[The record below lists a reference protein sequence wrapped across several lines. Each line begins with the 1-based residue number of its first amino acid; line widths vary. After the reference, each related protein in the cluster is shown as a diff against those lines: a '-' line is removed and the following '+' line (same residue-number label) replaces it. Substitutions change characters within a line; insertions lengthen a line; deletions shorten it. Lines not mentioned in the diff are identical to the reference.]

1 MRLRLSVL
9 AVVLAI
15 GSGAMAQNRADLPV
29 GKALL
34 GDWEIYFSGKRLLNV
49 HRFQEDGKC
58 SMVSPLE
65 TAELQY
71 VVVEQDEAKR
81 SIVLK
86 ITSVRTGQ
94 EHETALCFNPDK
106 TEIQETMSFPS
117 KLGDL
122 PKVQTTWKFL
132 SALSPQGEVA
142 QGVPTNAPEQSLVV
156 VTPDEGQAFAKVG
169 GETNAVHHEAPGQPV
184 PPVVVVCATTATP
197 VKVAEPEIPAAPIAQ
212 EVPVVSVSVKAAVP
226 AKVVEPEIPAA
237 PIAQE
242 VPVGAV
248 SVTTAVSV
256 KAVETEVP
264 PAPIAQEL
272 PVAAVVVT
280 AAAPAK
286 VVEADVPAAPK
297 TQEVQVV
304 SVCVTAAVPVKVV
317 ETEVPPAPIAQ
328 EVPVVAVAVTT
339 SAPVKMVEPEVPA
352 APKTQEVQ
360 VVSVCATT
368 TAPVVE
374 VVVATTNE
382 HPAQHVDVKPGE
394 IPAAVPVASRVVV
407 RRVMTAPEPP
417 DLTRDR
423 VGFDFEA
430 EVTAVLNGD
439 VMLVRQADGGAIPVR
454 LAHIEVPPAGPKGT
468 LSAKALL
475 DRVMG
480 KRVRVRG
487 VLIDSEGNWLA
498 EVWQTNSCV
507 NVEMVQDGWARYRK
521 SYSEDEAFAEAE
533 TAARLSKL
541 GIWADAV
548 EQPKPLLTP

>member
-15 GSGAMAQNRADLPV
+15 CGGAMAQNRADLPV
-29 GKALL
+29 EKALL

-49 HRFQEDGKC
+49 HRFQEEGKC

-71 VVVEQDEAKR
+71 VVLGKDEAKR

-86 ITSVRTGQ
+86 VTSVRTGQ
-94 EHETALCFNPDK
+94 EHETSLCFNPDK
-106 TEIQETMSFPS
+106 TEIQETMSFSS
-117 KLGDL
+117 KFGDL

-132 SALSPQGEVA
+132 SALSPQGEVV
-142 QGVPTNAPEQSLVV
+142 QGAPTNAPVQVPAVV
-156 VTPDEGQAFAKVG
+156 SPDEGQAVAKVG
-169 GETNAVHHEAPGQPV
+169 GETNAVQHEAPGQPV
-184 PPVVVVCATTATP
+184 LPLVVVCTTTATP
-197 VKVAEPEIPAAPIAQ
+197 VKVTESEIPAAPIAQ
-212 EVPVVSVSVKAAVP
+212 EVPVVAVSVTAAVP

-242 VPVGAV
+242 VPVVA
-248 SVTTAVSV
+248 
-256 KAVETEVP
+256 
-264 PAPIAQEL
+264 APV
-272 PVAAVVVT
+272 VAAV
-280 AAAPAK
+280 PAK
-286 VVEADVPAAPK
+286 VVEAD
-297 TQEVQVV
+297 
-304 SVCVTAAVPVKVV
+304 
-317 ETEVPPAPIAQ
+317 VPPAPIAQ
-328 EVPVVAVAVTT
+328 EVPVVAVAVTAE
-339 SAPVKMVEPEVPA
+339 APVKVVEPEVPA

-360 VVSVCATT
+360 VVSVCVTAV
-368 TAPVVE
+368 APVAE
-374 VVVATTNE
+374 VVVAAPVCAKEPCMAASTDQTRVSPVSPVASTNE
-382 HPAQHVDVKPGE
+382 PAAQHIDVKPGA
-394 IPAAVPVASRVVV
+394 IPAEVPVVSRVVV

-454 LAHIEVPPAGPKGT
+454 LAHIEAPLAGSNGT

-533 TAARLSKL
+533 TEARLSKL
-541 GIWADAV
+541 GIWAEAV